1 MKYIDATHNMSSL
14 TVEFIAED
22 GTRYLRTG
30 GTPCWRFF
38 NPGNIRPSKT
48 SVCNNLKISTGKT
61 KSGKFMIF
69 PDYETGWRAL
79 KLLLTITYKNFTIN
93 QLASI
98 YSPEEDGND
107 PEKYTGFI
115 VNKANVNAGDYIRD
129 MDDLT
134 LEQVMEAIKQ
144 MEGYYN
150 KKDTQRETFIPTTN
164 ITITD
169 GNKPLA
175 NQMVKVIIDQ
185 CTYEWF
191 TNKYGVL
198 PPIAHLPGRQKID
211 IIPMESDGN
220 DNVIYSAIAGTA
232 SQNVILMK
240 SFRSFSAK
248 TGQHQQSKKI
258 TEVYT
263 VKKGDTLSKIAK
275 RLRTTVKRIAV
286 LNGITDVNA
295 ISIGQELKLPGGASK
310 PQELKVS
317 QSNQQMVP
325 TGVSDQGYPQVNVGE
340 RVEAAPWMKIALEQA
355 RVWAGKTEGGITVN
369 YHKEVGVSLSSIEGD
384 SNPWCAS
391 FVNYCLISSR
401 PAYRKSNTPARAR
414 SFAQDSSNFRRIDKP
429 VYGAIAVFRRNGGG
443 HACFVYASSKNHEN
457 NIIVLGGNQSDC
469 INFVDRSERNL
480 VGYYL
485 PAVYSGE
492 MDASELEMC
501 DAEELNASLNI
512 YSTNDGSEI

>member
-48 SVCNNLKISTGKT
+48 SVCDNLKISTGKT

-79 KLLLTITYKNFTIN
+79 KLLLTITYKSFTIN

-107 PEKYTGFI
+107 PEKYIGFI

-134 LEQVMEAIKQ
+134 LEKVMEAIKQ

-185 CTYEWF
+185 CTYEWA

-220 DNVIYSAIAGTA
+220 DDVIYSAIAGTA
-232 SQNVILMK
+232 SQNLILMK

-275 RLRTTVKRIAV
+275 RLRTE
-286 LNGITDVNA
+286 
-295 ISIGQELKLPGGASK
+295 SP
-310 PQELKVS
+310 
-317 QSNQQMVP
+317 
-325 TGVSDQGYPQVNVGE
+325 
-340 RVEAAPWMKIALEQA
+340 RV
-355 RVWAGKTEGGITVN
+355 
-369 YHKEVGVSLSSIEGD
+369 
-384 SNPWCAS
+384 
-391 FVNYCLISSR
+391 
-401 PAYRKSNTPARAR
+401 
-414 SFAQDSSNFRRIDKP
+414 
-429 VYGAIAVFRRNGGG
+429 
-443 HACFVYASSKNHEN
+443 
-457 NIIVLGGNQSDC
+457 
-469 INFVDRSERNL
+469 
-480 VGYYL
+480 
-485 PAVYSGE
+485 
-492 MDASELEMC
+492 
-501 DAEELNASLNI
+501 
-512 YSTNDGSEI
+512 